1 MLQNTSF
8 YTKNSRLHATPP
20 AQTAV
25 PPPSTAVEGGDGG
38 ERLEAR
44 VEKREGYWVLKEKFR
59 KGINP
64 QEKVKI
70 ESEPM
75 KLFVENGIED
85 LAKIPI
91 EDLDKLKA
99 TKDDVDVRLKWLGL
113 FHRRKHHCKFLK
125 PCDFYLII
133 KRAHTPVLFLTR
145 FRPSTSCERGIINLS

>member
-8 YTKNSRLHATPP
+8 YSKNTRLHATPP

-25 PPPSTAVEGGDGG
+25 PVPSAVVEGGDGV
-38 ERLEAR
+38 ERMEPR

-75 KLFVENGIED
+75 KLFIENGIED

-99 TKDDVDVRLKWLGL
+99 TKDDIDVRLKWLGL
-113 FHRRKHHCKFLK
+113 FHRRKHQCKFLK
-125 PCDFYLII
+125 PQ
-133 KRAHTPVLFLTR
+133 KLFIL
-145 FRPSTSCERGIINLS
+145 F